1 MIRRFSQQHKRKVSK
16 MKILLVNGSPHEN
29 GCTRAALDEVAAE
42 LKAQGVDSEVF
53 WIGTEPLAGCIGCCA
68 CRKEGASGCF
78 RDDRVNDFIALAGE
92 ADGFVFGTPVH
103 WASASG
109 AITSFMD
116 RVFFAAGGKMRGK
129 PAACVA
135 SARRA
140 GTTATLDQLNK
151 YFTISEMVVV
161 SSNYWNQVH
170 GNTPEEV
177 KQDEEGM
184 QTMRLLGLNM
194 SYVIKSF
201 EKAGLS
207 MPEKEERIRTNFIR

>member
-1 MIRRFSQQHKRKVSK
+1 

-29 GCTRAALDEVAAE
+29 GCTRAALDEVAKE
-42 LKAQGVDSEVF
+42 LAVQGIDSEIF
-53 WIGTEPLAGCIGCCA
+53 WIGTEPIAGCIGCGA
-68 CRKEGASGCF
+68 CRKDGAYKCF
-78 RDDRVNDFIALAGE
+78 RNDRVNDFIAIADT

-140 GTTATLDQLNK
+140 GTTATLDQINK
-151 YFTISEMVVV
+151 YFYICGLPIVPSQ
-161 SSNYWNQVH
+161 YWAMVH
-170 GNTPEEV
+170 GAKAEEV
-177 KQDEEGM
+177 AQDLEGL
-184 QTMRLLGLNM
+184 QTMRSLAKNM
-194 SYVIKSF
+194 AWMVKCF
-201 EKAGLS
+201 AAGKAAGVKPPTLE
-207 MPEKEERIRTNFIR
+207 PIIRTNFIR

>member
-1 MIRRFSQQHKRKVSK
+1 

-29 GCTRAALDEVAAE
+29 GCTRAALDEVASE
-42 LKAQGVDSEVF
+42 LKAQGVDSEIF

-78 RDDRVNDFIALAGE
+78 RKDRVNDFIALAGE

-140 GTTATLDQLNK
+140 GTTAALDQLNK
-151 YFTISEMVVV
+151 YFYICGLPIVPSQ
-161 SSNYWNQVH
+161 YWAMVH
-170 GNTPEEV
+170 GSKAEDVAQDLEGLQIMRSLAKNMAWMV
-177 KQDEEGM
+177 KCFAAG
-184 QTMRLLGLNM
+184 
-194 SYVIKSF
+194 
-201 EKAGLS
+201 KAAGVEPPALE
-207 MPEKEERIRTNFIR
+207 PVVRTNFIR

>member
-1 MIRRFSQQHKRKVSK
+1 M
-16 MKILLVNGSPHEN
+16 
-29 GCTRAALDEVAAE
+29 
-42 LKAQGVDSEVF
+42 
-53 WIGTEPLAGCIGCCA
+53 
-68 CRKEGASGCF
+68 
-78 RDDRVNDFIALAGE
+78 NDFIALAGE

-151 YFTISEMVVV
+151 YFYICGLPIVPSQ
-161 SSNYWNQVH
+161 YWAMVH
-170 GNTPEEV
+170 GSKAEDVAQDLEGLQIMRSLARNMAWMV
-177 KQDEEGM
+177 KCFAAG
-184 QTMRLLGLNM
+184 
-194 SYVIKSF
+194 
-201 EKAGLS
+201 KAAGVEPPALE
-207 MPEKEERIRTNFIR
+207 PVVRTNFIR

>member
-1 MIRRFSQQHKRKVSK
+1 

-29 GCTRAALDEVAAE
+29 GCTRAALDEVARE
-42 LKAQGVDSEVF
+42 LEAQGVDSEVF
-53 WIGTEPLAGCIGCCA
+53 WIGTEPLAGCIGCGS
-68 CRKEGASGCF
+68 CRKDGAARCF
-78 RDDRVNDFIALAGE
+78 RNDRVNEFIALADG

-140 GTTATLDQLNK
+140 GTTAALDQLNK
-151 YFTISEMVVV
+151 YFYICGLPIVPSQ
-161 SSNYWNQVH
+161 YWAMVH
-170 GNTPEEV
+170 GSKAEDVAQDLEGLQIMRSLARNMAWMV
-177 KQDEEGM
+177 KCFAAG
-184 QTMRLLGLNM
+184 
-194 SYVIKSF
+194 
-201 EKAGLS
+201 KAAGVEPPVLE
-207 MPEKEERIRTNFIR
+207 PIVRTNFIR